1 MAALPTRIETE
12 AGHRLTPTEISQ
24 ITAAR
29 ETMLSRLLMLY
40 ITTGLV
46 FMLLPGTFLGVWN
59 LITISSLRGV
69 SSVSP
74 AWIQAH
80 GHAQIFGWIGTFVL
94 GIGFHS
100 IPKMRRLGWFR
111 LSAAGVAW
119 ALWTSGVTLRWI
131 SSVYAWEW
139 RILLPLSAGLELAA
153 FGLFF
158 HAVSGHRAARPAK
171 SNGEEWVLTV
181 IAGTTGLLLVLLIN
195 LGATVFLAL
204 HGNSPVLSAEFDSR
218 FLVLQTWG
226 FLVPFVW
233 GFSAKWLPIFLGLK
247 PVHGRALLLAVALN
261 AAGVV
266 IALAGW
272 MVAAT
277 WLLLSGIAVVVY
289 ALRLFGVSERPAKT
303 KGVHASFPAF
313 VRVAFVWAVIAA
325 GLGIWAAMVEH
336 PQGIWGASRH
346 ALTVGFLAMMVF
358 AIGERVLPAFS
369 GMRLLFSPKLMFLAM
384 SLLATGCLLR
394 VRSEILAYQ
403 DLVRSAWSWLPVS
416 AIIEMVAV
424 TLLTVNLFLTFASRP
439 PSYNVK
445 RPT

>member
-1 MAALPTRIETE
+1 
-12 AGHRLTPTEISQ
+12 
-24 ITAAR
+24 
-29 ETMLSRLLMLY
+29 
-40 ITTGLV
+40 
-46 FMLLPGTFLGVWN
+46 
-59 LITISSLRGV
+59 
-69 SSVSP
+69 
-74 AWIQAH
+74 
-80 GHAQIFGWIGTFVL
+80 
-94 GIGFHS
+94 
-100 IPKMRRLGWFR
+100 
-111 LSAAGVAW
+111 VAW

-158 HAVSGHRAARPAK
+158 HAVSGRRATRSDEEGAQ
-171 SNGEEWVLTV
+171 EWVLAV
-181 IAGTTGLLLVLLIN
+181 IAGTSGLLLALLMN
-195 LGATVFLAL
+195 AGATLY
-204 HGNSPVLSAEFDSR
+204 
-218 FLVLQTWG
+218 LVLYGASPELPPAFNQRLLVLETWG

-272 MVAAT
+272 MVAAP
-277 WLLLSGIAVVVY
+277 WLLLSGMAVVVY
-289 ALRLFGVSERPAKT
+289 ALRLFEVSERPAKT

-394 VRSEILAYQ
+394 VSSEILAYQ
-403 DLVRSAWSWLPVS
+403 DFVSWAWSWLPAS
-416 AIIEMVAV
+416 AVIEMVAV
-424 TLLTVNLFLTFASRP
+424 TLLAVNLLLTFASRP
-439 PSYNVK
+439 PSYEVK
-445 RPT
+445 RPV